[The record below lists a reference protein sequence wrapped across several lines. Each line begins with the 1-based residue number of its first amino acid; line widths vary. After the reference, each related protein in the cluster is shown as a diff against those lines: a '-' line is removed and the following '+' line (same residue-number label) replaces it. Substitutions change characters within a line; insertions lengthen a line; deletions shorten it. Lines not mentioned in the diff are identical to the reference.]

1 MKGTLTQPETPGS
14 LKEADLRDAIERAG
28 GGRAVY
34 DRMLAFQRASMRM
47 DADHKDLLEKYP
59 RSWVAVGADGLVTR
73 LEVSTNPDGSPA
85 HREAIEFLVK
95 EMARM
100 EMDSSA
106 YVLEFLNPDPE
117 TWIL

>member
-1 MKGTLTQPETPGS
+1 MTQPETLGS
-14 LKEADLRDAIERAG
+14 FKEADLSDAIERAG

-47 DADHKDLLEKYP
+47 EADYKDLLEKYP
-59 RSWVAVGADGLVTR
+59 GSWVAVGADGLVTH
-73 LEVSTNPDGSPA
+73 LEVSKNLDGSPA
-85 HREAIEFLVK
+85 HREAVEFLVK

-100 EMDSSA
+100 EMDSSE